1 MAPVLDRPLET
12 SISTNVTELLSYDME
27 WTQDLPGDLDT
38 FARLTR
44 AGHFSRAETFYQEAL
59 EEHERF
65 FPVAAEYG
73 DMLIEQ
79 GAFGK
84 AEDFLNL
91 TLENNS
97 RISLSNPEPRYKQD
111 EVLVLTLLCYIA
123 KIHTRLCFEDAV
135 AAAEK
140 ALEGLNVSRSSGKWS
155 GVEVSCPHAL
165 SSRSWLN
172 GIRCES

>member
-1 MAPVLDRPLET
+1 MHG
-12 SISTNVTELLSYDME
+12 TELLSYDME

-44 AGHFSRAETFYQEAL
+44 AGHFSRAESFYQEVL
-59 EEHERF
+59 KEHERF

-84 AEDFLNL
+84 AEDFLEL
-91 TLENNS
+91 ILGKNS
-97 RISLSNPEPRYKQD
+97 LILLGDPKLHDMIYTED

-135 AAAEK
+135 AEAEK
-140 ALEGLNVSRSSGKWS
+140 ALGGLNVSRSNGKWS
-155 GVEVSCPHAL
+155 GVEVSCMCTVC
-165 SSRSWLN
+165 SRSWLN
-172 GIRCES
+172 

>member
-1 MAPVLDRPLET
+1 MASVLDRPPET
-12 SISTNVTELLSYDME
+12 SSSTNGKELLSYDTE

-44 AGHFSRAETFYQEAL
+44 AGHFSRAESFYQKVL
-59 EEHERF
+59 KEHGRF

-84 AEDFLNL
+84 AEDFLEL
-91 TLENNS
+91 TLRNNS
-97 RISLSNPEPRYKQD
+97 LILLSDPKPRYAQD
-111 EVLVLTLLCYIA
+111 EVLVLTLLCCIA

-140 ALEGLNVSRSSGKWS
+140 ALEGLDVSRSSGKWS
-155 GVEVSCPHAL
+155 GVEVRLPVRRIIA
-165 SSRSWLN
+165 
-172 GIRCES
+172 IMA